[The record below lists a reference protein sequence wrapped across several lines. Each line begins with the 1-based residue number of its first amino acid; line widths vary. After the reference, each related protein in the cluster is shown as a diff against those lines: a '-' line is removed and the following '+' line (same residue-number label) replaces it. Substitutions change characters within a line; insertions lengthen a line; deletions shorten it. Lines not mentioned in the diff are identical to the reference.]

1 MRRLA
6 WILALVLLLSACGN
20 DDRESR
26 GRIFR
31 FVEEN
36 AQALEQRVQ
45 EGYFGDLGGPVREV
59 LVRED
64 HVEFV
69 CGGAGF
75 GPETAYRG
83 FFYTETDDVYAIW
96 CAPPRGAFAETEGAW
111 TWREPDG
118 DNCCY
123 VEHICGHFYYYDASF

>member
-6 WILALVLLLSACGN
+6 WVLALVLLLSACGG
-20 DDRESR
+20 DDREGS

-31 FVEEN
+31 FVQEN
-36 AQALEQRVQ
+36 QEMLERCVR
-45 EGYFGDLGGPVREV
+45 ESDYAEIGGPVREV

-96 CAPPRGAFAETEGAW
+96 CAPPR
-111 TWREPDG
+111 
-118 DNCCY
+118 
-123 VEHICGHFYYYDASF
+123 HS